1 MDDILGIMDK
11 YDRDKKNI
19 KHELYKM
26 CWYMRGSVSVDEAYT
41 MSIEDREII
50 GKIIQENLE
59 TTKNTNLPFY

>member
-1 MDDILGIMDK
+1 MDDILGIMDQ

>member
-1 MDDILGIMDK
+1 MDDILGIMDQ
-11 YDRDKKNI
+11 YDREKKNI

-41 MSIEDREII
+41 MSVEDREII
-50 GKIIQENLE
+50 GKIIAENLE